1 MVKALKFLGVTL
13 LTALLTGAV
22 ILLLTSTPN
31 KDRGPASISP
41 SKSPVFR
48 AVDVATRTS
57 GSAFLVRVN
66 GDPIL
71 ITNKHVCGLAEELM
85 LDRGSYDDP
94 KRFSATVFYIDGA
107 EDICL
112 LSPDGTFNEE
122 LYQPLTLKADLV
134 SIFEVIQTVGYPSGI
149 GPIYMK
155 GFVESIEV
163 ILNGA
168 TDGSSPF
175 SYTIKASFIAIG
187 GQSGSPVVNNNGE
200 VVGVLTYYF
209 NNGRHNAGI
218 TPSIFIVRA
227 LKRAGVMQ

>member
-1 MVKALKFLGVTL
+1 MKKIGNFIIVAIFAGILAAALYL
-13 LTALLTGAV
+13 LLKTNKTGA
-22 ILLLTSTPN
+22 LPL
-31 KDRGPASISP
+31 SP

-57 GSAFLVRVN
+57 GSAFLVKVN

-94 KRFSATVFYIDGA
+94 KRFSATVFYTDGA
-107 EDICL
+107 EDVCL
-112 LSPDGTFNEE
+112 LSPDGAFNEE

-168 TDGSSPF
+168 TDGSSPY

-187 GQSGSPVVNNNGE
+187 GQSGSPVVNNTGE